1 MPAGSEGLICLPY
14 FSGERTPINDPMA
27 RGVYAGLTLS
37 HTRAHLYRATLEGT
51 AFGVRHNLEVM
62 TEMGAPTRRLVA
74 VGGGAQN
81 RLWLQIV
88 TDVGGLAQAVPER
101 TVGAAFGDAFLAGL
115 ATGLVPDLGTLR
127 RDWVR
132 IATVLE
138 PRPAEQAA
146 YDPLYRVYRS
156 LYEHAKDDLH
166 ALARVGF
173 GEGVTTA

>member
-1 MPAGSEGLICLPY
+1 MTA
-14 FSGERTPINDPMA
+14 
-27 RGVYAGLTLS
+27 
-37 HTRAHLYRATLEGT
+37 ATETEQQT
-51 AFGVRHNLEVM
+51 A
-62 TEMGAPTRRLVA
+62 PPPRRLVA

-156 LYEHAKDDLH
+156 LYEHAKDDREH
-166 ALARVGF
+166 ATEAKQPLGRDHIAQANCRDDL
-173 GEGVTTA
+173 